1 MMTEYLVYD
10 LKVAALLT
18 VFYIFYR
25 LLLDRTSLVRLNRVV
40 LLLTAVLSF
49 VLPLCIITL
58 HRTVLVADVQE
69 VGFAT
74 SQPEVGA
81 ATLGVGDG
89 KGSWLLSHL
98 TSWVAIVVIAGT
110 LLRLLVVAHSFY
122 KLQKLI
128 RNSEKHTLA
137 DGTLMA
143 VTDEPVAPFSWM
155 RTVVMNRFDYEK
167 QKDGGSIL
175 AHERGHVGCHHS
187 LDVVLVE
194 VLTALQWFNPV
205 VWFLR
210 QDLRALHECEADQA
224 VVSQGFD
231 TDQYIYLLIRKA
243 TGLPVSSLANGMSRR
258 MIKKR
263 ILLMK
268 SNRRKSRFVWL
279 RALYVVPVIAV
290 SLIASARTVVEYE
303 RVGTTSQNSSLTG
316 SHDEGLVSQ
325 TVNEASE
332 ESAIP
337 VQPETLALQ
346 KAPIDKE
353 FSKLIK
359 DVSPGLVVVDGCIY
373 YDSIEEMNRL
383 GKIRPEDIDNIT
395 VLKGKAATDLWG
407 SKGANGVIVIQTKEY
422 KRQLEANP
430 PDTVSY
436 TERFALERA
445 YALHVK
451 EPKTIDNMLQGK
463 VPTMPELYY
472 DGGFNAF
479 LANNLR
485 YPVEA
490 RNFGVTGTYVFA
502 FRVEPDGSLTNP
514 RVAAGDYQGE
524 VQYTGAVVTAYKHPN
539 MKEPSAEHENEV
551 KALLES
557 EGIRVLQI
565 APKWKPALNEE
576 GKPMAVTVSFPVI
589 FQLK

>member
-1 MMTEYLVYD
+1 MTEYLVYD